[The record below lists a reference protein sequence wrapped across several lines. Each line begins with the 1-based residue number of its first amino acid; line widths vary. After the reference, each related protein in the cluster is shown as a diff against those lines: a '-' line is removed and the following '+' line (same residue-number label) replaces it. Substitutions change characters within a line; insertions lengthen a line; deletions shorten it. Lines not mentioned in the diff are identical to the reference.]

1 MRREYVESGI
11 ELQLH
16 LVAYVKIC
24 FRECQYSIIP
34 SLLVMQELIE
44 NITALNEFIDVPSTS
59 VFH

>member
-1 MRREYVESGI
+1 MESGI